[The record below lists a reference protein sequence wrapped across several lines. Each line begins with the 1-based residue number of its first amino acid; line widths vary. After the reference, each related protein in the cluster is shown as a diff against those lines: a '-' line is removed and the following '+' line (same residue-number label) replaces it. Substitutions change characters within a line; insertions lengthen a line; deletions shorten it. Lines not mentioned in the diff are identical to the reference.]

1 MSKEKKQSKL
11 WLMLSVAAILLAVTM
26 VWHFTKQDTASNLS
40 LTASNLSLKD
50 VVENARMW
58 APEFRSWFGKTVPD
72 MTITDINGKEHS
84 IRDYRGKDVMLVFWA
99 TWCMPCIMEIP
110 HLNALKNIL
119 NEEKLAILAISNEP
133 PDLVK
138 KFAAQQKINYTVF
151 STGQQDMPTPFNNIT
166 SIPCSF
172 FIDPNGKIKL
182 ATIGTL
188 SLGDMEAIIRAV
200 K

>member
-58 APEFRSWFGKTVPD
+58 APEFRSWFGKTAPD

-110 HLNALKNIL
+110 HLNALKNTL
-119 NEEKLAILAISNEP
+119 SEEKLAILAISNEL

-151 STGQQDMPTPFNNIT
+151 STSRDDMPTPFNSIT